1 MSFTPDEMVTADDTM
16 PEHAAAC
23 RDLWDRSGGFRNEGP
38 YTPFLFKEA
47 DAPPV
52 TTVQFP
58 GAGGGVNWG
67 GVSADPTTGYVF
79 VNSSDSSLAGWIEEK
94 VEGGNYGRGTEGSNQ
109 PYDRA
114 SINGPGPYNGFNAR
128 VEDAEGNFIG
138 NMPCQKPPWSRLI
151 AVNAN
156 TGDIAWE
163 TVLGINENLPEG
175 KQNVGGSGSAGPTA
189 TGGGLVFVGATND
202 RRFRAFDSDNG
213 EELWIATLAGNGGSN
228 PITYMGADGKQYVG
242 IVANGQFVTF
252 TLP

>member
-1 MSFTPDEMVTADDTM
+1 MSFTPDEMVTAEDTT

-38 YTPFLFKEA
+38 YTPFLFKEH
-47 DAPPV
+47 DEPPV

-67 GVSADPTTGYVF
+67 GVATDPTTGYVF

-94 VEGGNYGRGTEGSNQ
+94 IEGGNYGRNTQGSDQ
-109 PYDRA
+109 PHDRA
-114 SINGPGPYNGFNAR
+114 SVGGPGPYAGFNAR
-128 VEDAEGNFIG
+128 VEDSDGNFIG
-138 NMPCQKPPWSRLI
+138 SLPCQKPPWSRLI

-163 TVLGINENLPEG
+163 TPLGINLNLPEG

-202 RRFRAFDSDNG
+202 RRFRAFDSSTGD
-213 EELWIATLAGNGGSN
+213 ELWTATLDGNGGSN
-228 PITYMGADGKQYVG
+228 PITYMGPDGKQYVG
-242 IVANGQFVTF
+242 IVASGQFVTF